1 MSSRPLVIAVGC
13 ALAMTPAACST
24 LSGSGSSPT
33 DNASDSTVFRTITVE
48 VATSSTTVPAAG
60 AGTGDASATQST
72 LDPNIYEVQ
81 NGDSWYKIANTL
93 KVDVNALLA
102 VNNSTLKSVLLK
114 GQRLAIPKP
123 GDSGA
128 NGIAPPAPGRRI
140 GGRLLGQ
147 RRAQPTPTL
156 APGTAAGSYQ
166 IQPGDSWS
174 KIATKLNI
182 PMSVLLAANDATTKT
197 VLLAGKYIK
206 VPKT

>member
-1 MSSRPLVIAVGC
+1 MSPRPLVVVLGC
-13 ALAMTPAACST
+13 ALATTPAACGT
-24 LSGSGSSPT
+24 FSGDGSSTT

-48 VATSSTTVPAAG
+48 IATSSTTLPATAG
-60 AGTGDASATQST
+60 GTGAATQST
-72 LDPNIYEVQ
+72 LDANIYEVQ
-81 NGDSWYKIANTL
+81 DGDSWYKIANTL
-93 KVDVNALLA
+93 KVKVDALLA
-102 VNNSTLKSVLLK
+102 VNNASLDTVLLK

-128 NGIAPPAPGRRI
+128 NGIAPPAPGNAT
-140 GGRLLGQ
+140 GTDATGQ
-147 RRAQPTPTL
+147 ATPTL
-156 APGTAAGSYQ
+156 APGSAATSYQ

-174 KIATKLNI
+174 KIASKLNI